1 MSNKIDGF
9 NGVAGTPATLPTQ
22 VGGARG
28 NTARDPVAQA
38 AEIAPVSLSK
48 DAMELRDLQASVQSA
63 SDVDEARVEAIRASI
78 ANGSYRI
85 DADRIASRLL
95 DLEKQLPK

>member
-9 NGVAGTPATLPTQ
+9 NGVAGAPATLPTQ

-28 NTARDPVAQA
+28 NTTKDPVNAT
-38 AEIAPVSLSK
+38 ESVAPVSLSK
-48 DAMELRDLQASVQSA
+48 DALELRDLQASVQA
-63 SDVDEARVEAIRASI
+63 SSEVDEARVEAIRAAI

-85 DADRIASRLL
+85 DADRIASKVL
-95 DLEKQLPK
+95 DLEK